1 MAVVINWI
9 VATVAVI
16 VSAYLLPGVQ
26 ISNLFAA
33 FVAAVVLGVIN
44 AFVRPVLLVLTLPI
58 NIVTLGLFTFVLNAL
73 LIMLAGALVPG
84 FAVESFWWA
93 LAFSIVLALVNAVL
107 GSMRGDKK

>member
-1 MAVVINWI
+1 MAIVINWI

-26 ISNLFAA
+26 VSNLFAA

-84 FAVESFWWA
+84 FGVDNFWWA

-107 GSMRGDKK
+107 GSFKSDKN